1 MNNIYDQKE
10 IYSPP
15 KVEVIEVI
23 PEKGYAN
30 SINDFNPDEWP
41 E

>member
-30 SINDFNPDEWP
+30 SVNPWNNDELP